1 MLRAQHRQQL
11 VAVLEQSYF
20 GLDNYSVEFPL
31 NGNQLARIAFIPD
44 SRFMVDISPPDKG
57 GDYIMWECPAIEY
70 VTKKPFVAKSLSGA
84 LARVQGWTERV
95 KEEVVSTN
103 PFSRELVKFREEIDR
118 RLAGMQTD
126 LDGFFSSAEA
136 EELAARLE
144 ALEQRL
150 KDLSGSHAEL
160 EEAVV
165 SLSKTVADLHSG
177 ITAVNRGTWYRMG
190 AGRLLTGL
198 KAFATSEEGRE
209 FALEAAKKFL
219 LEGPK

>member
-11 VAVLEQSYF
+11 IAVLEQSYF
-20 GLDNYSVEFPL
+20 GLDNYSVEFPS
-31 NGNQLARIAFIPD
+31 NGTELARIAFIPD
-44 SRFMVDISPPDKG
+44 SRFTVDIRSPDNNG
-57 GDYIMWECPAIEY
+57 HYIMWECPAVEY
-70 VTKKPFVAKSLSGA
+70 VTRKPFVAKSLPGA
-84 LARVQGWTERV
+84 LARVEAWTERV

-126 LDGFFSSAEA
+126 LDGFFSSTEA

-144 ALEQRL
+144 ALEVQL
-150 KDLSGSHAEL
+150 KDLSGSHSEL

-165 SLSKTVADLHSG
+165 SLSKTVADLQSG
-177 ITAVNRGTWYRMG
+177 LTAVNRGTWYRMG
-190 AGRLLTGL
+190 AGRLLAGL
-198 KAFATSEEGRE
+198 KGFATSKEGRE